1 MIHKPASLN
10 RLTARQLR
18 KAFPDDVYTP
28 EGLDMLIMLIND
40 SYNNVDQERMLNQ
53 RAMKIS
59 QAELEVI
66 NNQLEKRNIFLDSF
80 NHGLAHDV
88 KNHTANILGLI
99 SMLRK
104 YILRNNPEM
113 VEKIIDKLDLSTNQL
128 TSIVQG
134 FLYLSKFENQT
145 DDQYTEIEAEILQ
158 AAVQL
163 EIQYLLLG
171 RNITL
176 NYNFNCSNLFY
187 SKHILKIIFVN
198 LISNSLKFS
207 KPGQPGMVTATLSHT
222 ADELLIC
229 VEDNGKGMN
238 LDDENNQVLKLFYQT
253 KQAEA
258 EKGFGVGLYVIKK
271 IIDRN
276 NGKIDITSRVNE
288 GTTVSI
294 RLPLQINSSAV

>member
-1 MIHKPASLN
+1 MINKPATLN

-28 EGLDMLIMLIND
+28 EGLDVLITLIND
-40 SYNNVDQERMLNQ
+40 SYNNADEDRALNE

-59 QAELEVI
+59 QKELEVI
-66 NNQLEKRNIFLDSF
+66 NNELEKRNIFLDSF

-104 YILRNNPEM
+104 YIVRNNPEM

-134 FLYLSKFENQT
+134 FLYLSKFENRT

-158 AAVQL
+158 SAVQL

-171 RNITL
+171 RNISL
-176 NYNFNCSNLFY
+176 NYNFNCNNLLY

-207 KPGQPGMVTATLSHT
+207 KAGQPGIVNASLTHT
-222 ADELLIC
+222 ADEIIIT
-229 VEDNGKGMN
+229 VEDNGTGMN
-238 LDDENNQVLKLFYQT
+238 LEDENNQVMKLFYRT

-276 NGKIDITSRVNE
+276 NGKITITSKINE
-288 GTTVSI
+288 GTTISI
-294 RLPLQINSSAV
+294 RLPLNTNMNAV